1 MTVKDRHDL
10 AAAVA
15 WLRSPEAIRE
25 RSHFLLTLGEQDR
38 LAHFALHIERLDTAA
53 DYVASVIRENYP
65 DLAIPYHSR
74 WRHFAAG
81 RIDRWHD
88 LFSDLR
94 HLDTDEIARIRFDLC
109 VPSVLLDA
117 GAGPD
122 WTFEEPGTHLSIG
135 RSEGLAVASFHAFTS
150 GAFSSD
156 PEHPLRAD
164 AEGLKNITHH
174 DIEAAFQTGAGNPL
188 VGIEG
193 RAALMRA
200 LGAALENRHDLFGT
214 PGRIG
219 HMYDILKA
227 RASGGALPAREILSA
242 VIDGFGAIWPSR
254 LTLGGENLGDVWRHP
269 AIVTDDA
276 TSGLVPFHKLS
287 QWLSYS
293 LVEIFEDAGVR
304 VTDLDDLTGLPE
316 YRNGGLFLDLGV
328 LELRDKALAEAPLP
342 VDHEAVVE
350 WRALTLA
357 LLDQIAGSV
366 RNRLGKSA
374 EDMPLAR
381 VLEGGTWAA
390 GRKIARE
397 KREGGGPPLQVLSDG
412 TVF

>member
-1 MTVKDRHDL
+1 MSD
-10 AAAVA
+10 VA
-15 WLRSPEAIRE
+15 TALTWLRSPEAIRE
-25 RSHFLLTLGEQDR
+25 RCHFLLALAGQDR
-38 LAHFALHIERLDTAA
+38 LAHFTLHLDRLDSAA
-53 DYVASVIRENYP
+53 DYVASVIRESYP
-65 DLAIPYHSR
+65 GLDIPYHAR
-74 WRHFAAG
+74 WRHFSAG
-81 RIDRWHD
+81 GIDRWHA
-88 LFSDLR
+88 LRSDLK
-94 HLDTDEIARIRFDLC
+94 HLNADEIARIRFDLC

-122 WTFEEPGTHLSIG
+122 WSFEEPGTHLSIG
-135 RSEGLAVASFHAFTS
+135 RSEGLAVASFHAFAA

-156 PEHPLRAD
+156 PEHPLRTD
-164 AEGLKNITHH
+164 AEALRNITHQ
-174 DIEAAFQTGAGNPL
+174 DIEACFQTSAGNPL

-200 LGAALENRHDLFGT
+200 LGAALNARSDLFGT
-214 PGRIG
+214 DGRVG
-219 HMYDILKA
+219 RLYDVLKLKA
-227 RASGGALPAREILSA
+227 LNGALPARDILAA
-242 VIDGFGAIWPSR
+242 VIDGFGPIWPSR
-254 LTLGGENLGDVWRHP
+254 MTLGGENLGDVWHHS

-293 LVEIFEDAGVR
+293 LVEIFEDAGLR
-304 VTDLDDLTGLPE
+304 VSGLDDLTGLPE

-328 LELRDKALAEAPLP
+328 LELRDAALAEVPLP
-342 VDHEAVVE
+342 VDHEAIVE

-357 LLDQIAGSV
+357 LLDLIAEPV
-366 RNRLGKSA
+366 RERLGKSA